1 MGSYVP
7 STAVERA
14 DMLAQLGLTSEEEL
28 FSVIPE
34 EVRLNRLDLPEGC
47 SELELRE
54 RMEVMAA
61 RNTRF
66 STLFRG
72 AGAYRHYIPAIVKSV
87 AANEKFLTAYTP
99 YQAEISQGCSR
110 PSLSTRP

>member
-14 DMLAQLGLTSEEEL
+14 DMLAQLGLTAEEL

-54 RMEVMAA
+54 RMEANAA

-87 AANEKFLTAYTP
+87 AANEKFLTAN
-99 YQAEISQGCSR
+99 
-110 PSLSTRP
+110 